1 MSSTK
6 TIELMD
12 LEEAMKNKNLLGG
25 ELENISKNQEE
36 NVAALTGMLY
46 SIPKSV
52 TKNRDIHKM
61 FLGDNFKDEDDE
73 NDDPESNKKISIEG
87 QNLRDILTKK
97 EKSKSE
103 DNEKDDKEN
112 EDIEED
118 DDDYDNEEDD
128 DESENIAEG
137 KDVNAEKKEIVS
149 EYTSSDETKEENFE
163 KSYDYYKNTQEDKK
177 DEKDEKDEEN
187 EEPSEEKIIELI
199 NKLGNKMKAKGE
211 SEEKIEKCMAVLL
224 LMLLADYDNL
234 DLYENDMKDLIDKLY
249 ENDLNSQNGEENP
262 KKVTITD
269 EKKSKKDSEKSR
281 DIATQGTYGMA
292 TEDDMKDLTDN
303 LSENDL
309 NSQNDEKNPKKVT
322 ITDEKK
328 SKKDSEEATW
338 QDDSDMDNDEA
349 EILRKKARKIATQ
362 GEYGMATKDG
372 IEKLSELLNELLK
385 YSSGHF
391 RKNKPIAELVRNF
404 NSIKAIESQLV
415 GNEKSL
421 KIVASEKDL
430 EKVAK
435 SAKNTEEDAK
445 SAKAKELTKAR
456 MLRLSMEQTYADKIR
471 ALDRF
476 KYSEKVETM
485 IRNALFDL
493 YENSKVVK
501 IKTKENGNYVYEE
514 KLENEK
520 AINTGKILLPLL
532 RTKNEPKDYNYDF
545 QYDVLREM
553 IRQEEFYD
561 ENHDSDP
568 YEKDLDKHNGNKK
581 VKVTPIGVFAILRYL
596 RTILNYTNKKIGN
609 TDASA
614 SDLYETECFKT
625 NFVKTLQNI
634 INNNNSS
641 TKDDKLNDDNSDY
654 QKYMR
659 ALQKI
664 VEENKELGPA
674 LSNANEIILSLY
686 NKTKKYL
693 KEKKNNI
700 DLRGL
705 ISSLRKLSETLDDF
719 SQGNIIPQLNEKI
732 SRIANAISG
741 NLNFE
746 KILIT
751 CGYKDEKEEIKKLDK
766 ELQQKT
772 TTKTTTKTK

>member
-1 MSSTK
+1 
-6 TIELMD
+6 
-12 LEEAMKNKNLLGG
+12 
-25 ELENISKNQEE
+25 
-36 NVAALTGMLY
+36 
-46 SIPKSV
+46 
-52 TKNRDIHKM
+52 M

-97 EKSKSE
+97 EKGKSE
-103 DNEKDDKEN
+103 DSEKDDEEN
-112 EDIEED
+112 EDSEEED
-118 DDDYDNEEDD
+118 DDDYDIEDDDDDDYDIEEEDD
-128 DESENIAEG
+128 DELEDIAEG
-137 KDVNAEKKEIVS
+137 KDVNAEKKEIVP

-163 KSYDYYKNTQEDKK
+163 K
-177 DEKDEKDEEN
+177 DEEDEED
-187 EEPSEEKIIELI
+187 EEPTEEKIIELI
-199 NKLGNKMKAKGE
+199 RELANKMKAKGE
-211 SEEKIEKCMAVLL
+211 SKKNIKKCVAPLL
-224 LMLLADYDNL
+224 LNLLVDYDNL
-234 DLYENDMKDLIDKLY
+234 DLNENDMKDLTDKLY

-281 DIATQGTYGMA
+281 AIATQGTYGMA

-303 LSENDL
+303 LHENDL
-309 NSQNDEKNPKKVT
+309 NSQNDEENP
-322 ITDEKK
+322 
-328 SKKDSEEATW
+328 KKDSEEATW
-338 QDDSDMDNDEA
+338 QDDSDMDNDKAKGLRDEA
-349 EILRKKARKIATQ
+349 RDIATMQ
-362 GEYGMATKDG
+362 GEYGMATKAG
-372 IEKLSELLNELLK
+372 IERLSELLNELLK
-385 YSSGHF
+385 YASGPF

-435 SAKNTEEDAK
+435 SIKNLEEFAKSAKNTEEDAE
-445 SAKAKELTKAR
+445 SDENTEEDAENDENPKEAR

-501 IKTKENGNYVYEE
+501 IKEEEENGNYVYEE

-520 AINTGKILLPLL
+520 AINIGKILLPLL

-553 IRQEEFYD
+553 IRQEEFYE
-561 ENHDSDP
+561 ENHDTDYLERGSGKYNND
-568 YEKDLDKHNGNKK
+568 NKK
-581 VKVTPIGVFAILRYL
+581 VKVTPVGAFAILRYL
-596 RTILNYTNKKIGN
+596 RTILNYTNEKIGN

-614 SDLYETECFKT
+614 SDLYKTECFKT

-634 INNNNSS
+634 INNNSS
-641 TKDDKLNDDNSDY
+641 TKDNEINDDNPDY

-674 LSNANEIILSLY
+674 LSEPNKIILSLY
-686 NKTKKYL
+686 DKTKKYL

-700 DLRGL
+700 DLSDL
-705 ISSLRKLSETLDDF
+705 KSSLRKLSETLDDF
-719 SQGNIIPQLNEKI
+719 NQGNIIPKLYKKI
-732 SRIANAISG
+732 SRIATALSG
-741 NLNFE
+741 NSDL
-746 KILIT
+746 KTILSICEYT
-751 CGYKDEKEEIKKLDK
+751 DKEIPSIQDLDK
-766 ELQQKT
+766 ELQQKQ
-772 TTKTTTKTK
+772 KQKKN